1 MIIIELFAGVGGF
14 RLGLE
19 GYKPK
24 KSSRHYS
31 LLNGFK
37 KGSTKKPISNEYYF
51 ITGVANQYE
60 PNTKTV
66 QHAARV
72 YENQFQD
79 KTLINEN
86 IDDLNGERLLNCIK
100 DNVPK
105 HRLKEPI
112 ILAGGFPCQDY
123 SVAGRKDLSKGLEGS
138 KGVLWWNIFNLLLD
152 LKKSGKQPELV
163 LLENVDRLLKSPA
176 NQKGKDFT
184 ILLMCLHYLGYD
196 VEYMIINAAEY
207 GFAQRRRRVFIM
219 GHLRTVNPKKRI
231 LSAAFPF
238 EIVRVLS
245 ESKLFRKNLGLKHL
259 ESLLYSYSHDATLK
273 FPDYGNYG
281 FLEGGALKSH
291 KYKASYSSKKQTLL
305 DILQREEYDGPTED
319 EFFISKE
326 DLPNWEK
333 AKGASKIQR
342 NGLNRET
349 GQKNFV
355 YNYAVGKMSTFDEIK
370 RPIRTIITSEG
381 GKTPSR
387 TKHLIQI
394 KDNYGGKFRTGMRRL
409 TPLELERAN
418 CFPDNFTKFN
428 GVGNA
433 KRAFL
438 MGNALVIGIVEL
450 IRNSIIENLNHEM
463 DGITREK

>member
-1 MIIIELFAGVGGF
+1 MIILELFAGVGGF

-19 GYKPK
+19 GYRPK
-24 KSSRHYS
+24 KSSPHYS
-31 LLNGFK
+31 LINGFK
-37 KGSTKKPISNEYYF
+37 KGSAKKTISNKGYF
-51 ITGVANQYE
+51 ITGAANQYE
-60 PNTKTV
+60 PSTKTV

-79 KTLINEN
+79 QTLINED
-86 IDDLNGERLLNCIK
+86 IDHLDGERLLECIK
-100 DNVPK
+100 NNVPK
-105 HRLKEPI
+105 HRLKEPL
-112 ILAGGFPCQDY
+112 ILVGGFPCQDY

-152 LKKSGKQPELV
+152 LKKLDRQPKLV

-196 VEYMIINAAEY
+196 VEYMVINAAEY
-207 GFAQRRRRVFIM
+207 GFAQRRKRVFIM
-219 GHLRTVNPKKRI
+219 GHLRTVTPKKRI
-231 LSAAFPF
+231 LSSAFPF
-238 EIVRVLS
+238 ETVRIHS
-245 ESKLFRKNLGLKHL
+245 QKKLFRKNLGLKKL
-259 ESLLYSYSHDATLK
+259 ETLLFDYSNDVGLK

-281 FLEGGALKSH
+281 FLEGGNLHSI
-291 KYKASYSSKKQTLL
+291 KYKAIYNGRKKNLL
-305 DILQREEYDGPTED
+305 DILQREKYDGPIED
-319 EFFISKE
+319 EFFISKD
-326 DLPNWEK
+326 DLPAWEK

-342 NGLNRET
+342 NGYNRDT
-349 GQKNFV
+349 GEKNFV
-355 YNYAVGKMSTFDEIK
+355 YNYAVGKMATFDEIE

-381 GKTPSR
+381 GRTPSR
-387 TKHLIQI
+387 TKHLIHI
-394 KDNYGGKFRTGMRRL
+394 EDSHGSKFRSGMRRL

-438 MGNALVIGIVEL
+438 MGNALVIGVVEL
-450 IRNSIIENLNHEM
+450 IRNSIIENLGNEM
-463 DGITREK
+463 DRITREK